1 LPAQPAPGGDPHA
14 PAPLAI
20 AGTEG
25 LLVSYA
31 RCCFPL
37 PNDPVFAF
45 LSAGRGVIIHRE
57 RCVNVEDYRKHPE
70 KWLPVSWRQAP
81 ERLFNSEIRI
91 YVVNH
96 TGVLAAVA
104 AAIASTETNIHHV
117 SIEEQ
122 EGDASILTFEL
133 KVRDRKHL
141 ARAMRVIRRMPDVT
155 RVIRT
160 IAAHARSGPAG
171 GDIDRGDESD
181 DQDSNPE
188 NE

>member
-1 LPAQPAPGGDPHA
+1 
-14 PAPLAI
+14 
-20 AGTEG
+20 

-37 PNDPVFAF
+37 PHDPVFAF
-45 LSAGRGVIIHRE
+45 LSAGRGVVIHRE

-70 KWLPVSWRQAP
+70 KWLPVSWRPAP
-81 ERLFNSEIRI
+81 DRLFNSEIRI
-91 YVVNH
+91 YVVNR

-141 ARAMRVIRRMPDVT
+141 ARVMRVIRRMPDVT
-155 RVIRT
+155 RVNRS
-160 IAAHARSGPAG
+160 IAAHARS
-171 GDIDRGDESD
+171 DRADGYIEGVDESD
-181 DQDSNPE
+181 DPGPQPE
-188 NE
+188 RL

>member
-1 LPAQPAPGGDPHA
+1 PAPPAPGGGPQA

-37 PNDPVFAF
+37 PNDAVFAF
-45 LSAGRGVIIHRE
+45 LSSGRGVVIHRE

-70 KWLPVSWRQAP
+70 KWLPVSWWPAP
-81 ERLFNSEIRI
+81 ERLFNSEIRVN
-91 YVVNH
+91 VVNR

-133 KVRDRKHL
+133 KVHDRQHL

-155 RVIRT
+155 RVMRT
-160 IAAHARSGPAG
+160 IAAHARSNRADG
-171 GDIDRGDESD
+171 GLEGVDDSD
-181 DQDSNPE
+181 DPGPNPE
-188 NE
+188 RL